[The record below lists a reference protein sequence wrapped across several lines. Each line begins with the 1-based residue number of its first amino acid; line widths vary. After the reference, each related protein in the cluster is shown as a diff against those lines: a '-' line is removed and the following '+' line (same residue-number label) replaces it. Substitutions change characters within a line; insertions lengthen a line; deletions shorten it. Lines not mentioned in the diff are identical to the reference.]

1 MNYNNMSKE
10 KLIEILIQKDNMLEK
25 LRAENEELNYWAN
38 IDAMTG
44 VLNKKSGLE
53 VLEREF
59 ELSNNSMDNL
69 VICFIDVDGLKIV
82 NDTFGHKEGDKLLIN
97 ITKILKESI
106 RKTDFVIRMGGDE
119 FLVVFPQMTIKEVN
133 NVLERVLVLLDEIN
147 NANEKYNLSISYG
160 FYQYERETK
169 KELTINELI
178 KRADAEM
185 YKMKREKRRN
195 YTKNVEKYK
204 C

>member
-1 MNYNNMSKE
+1 MSKE

-59 ELSNNSMDNL
+59 ELSNNSRDNL

>member
-178 KRADAEM
+178 KRADEEM

>member
-1 MNYNNMSKE
+1 MSKE

-59 ELSNNSMDNL
+59 ELSNNSRDNL

-160 FYQYERETK
+160 FYQYERETR

>member
-1 MNYNNMSKE
+1 
-10 KLIEILIQKDNMLEK
+10 MLEK

-59 ELSNNSMDNL
+59 ELSNNSRDNL

>member
-59 ELSNNSMDNL
+59 ELSNNSRDNL

-160 FYQYERETK
+160 FYQYERETR

>member
-1 MNYNNMSKE
+1 MSKE

-59 ELSNNSMDNL
+59 ELSNNSMDNI

>member
-1 MNYNNMSKE
+1 MSKK

-59 ELSNNSMDNL
+59 ELSNNSRDNL

>member
-59 ELSNNSMDNL
+59 ELSNNSRDNL

>member
-1 MNYNNMSKE
+1 MNYNNMSKK

-59 ELSNNSMDNL
+59 ELSNNSRDNL

>member
-59 ELSNNSMDNL
+59 ELSNNSRDNL

-82 NDTFGHKEGDKLLIN
+82 NDNFGHKEGDKLLIN

>member
-1 MNYNNMSKE
+1 MSKE